1 MSDEREKTATA
12 KVINLLLKREDTLLR
27 EWHPTLNDSLTP
39 ETVTY
44 GSHYKVWWTC
54 GEGDGCEP
62 GGKKENGLPRVR
74 RCGKQGE
81 NAALSGNR
89 GASDGIAVSMIR
101 GRHYC

>member
-62 GGKKENGLPRVR
+62 GGKEKNGLSRVR
-74 RCGKQGE
+74 RRGKQREPAARSGSRGAASGV
-81 NAALSGNR
+81 AAL
-89 GASDGIAVSMIR
+89 VIR
-101 GRHYC
+101 RRQYC

>member
-54 GEGDGCEP
+54 GEGDGCEL
-62 GGKKENGLPRVR
+62 GGKKKTGCPVCAGVAKKEKMLRYRAIAERQTALPYR
-74 RCGKQGE
+74 
-81 NAALSGNR
+81 
-89 GASDGIAVSMIR
+89 
-101 GRHYC
+101 